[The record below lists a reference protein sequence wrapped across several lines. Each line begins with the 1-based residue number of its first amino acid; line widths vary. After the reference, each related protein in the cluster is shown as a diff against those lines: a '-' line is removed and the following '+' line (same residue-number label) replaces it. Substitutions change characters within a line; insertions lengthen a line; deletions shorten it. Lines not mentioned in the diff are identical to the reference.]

1 MGRTADTTPAAPSPY
16 ESSLALSSPSFPT
29 DDADSWGLHS
39 QRHLL
44 LHTLSH
50 AASPEPR
57 SDILTGLRRLLPT
70 LPSWRII
77 VHVGTDDAA
86 LKQSEVT
93 KSDFTDM
100 LRFLN
105 RSGGSVL
112 ISGPIPT
119 LGRGSEGFSR
129 LLGLHSWL
137 QSACK
142 NFNILHIDNFN
153 LFWDRWSH
161 FKPGGFNPK

>member
-1 MGRTADTTPAAPSPY
+1 MGRTAETIPAAPSPT
-16 ESSLALSSPSFPT
+16 SLHLPCPRPLFPPT
-29 DDADSWGLHS
+29 TLIVGDSIVRDICFFNAVTRCVPGA
-39 QRHLL
+39 
-44 LHTLSH
+44 TV
-50 AASPEPR
+50 

-70 LPSWRII
+70 LPSSIRRII
-77 VHVGTDDAA
+77 VHVGTNDTA
-86 LKQSEVT
+86 LKRSEVT

-105 RSGGSVL
+105 RSGRSVL

-119 LGRGSEGFSR
+119 LGRGSESFSR

-142 NFNILHIDNFN
+142 NFNVLYIDNFN
-153 LFWDRWSH
+153 LFWDRLVA
-161 FKPGGFNPK
+161 F